1 MKDTCESW
9 ILNITKARITQKK
22 KLVTKKRNWINIKV
36 LCSMKFREVFMS
48 KFTLIFISIDI
59 MLEAI
64 C

>member
-9 ILNITKARITQKK
+9 ILNIQKLELHRK
-22 KLVTKKRNWINIKV
+22 KMVTKKRNQINIKV
-36 LCSMKFREVFMS
+36 LCYMKFREVFMS

>member
-1 MKDTCESW
+1 M
-9 ILNITKARITQKK
+9 
-22 KLVTKKRNWINIKV
+22 VTKKRNQINIKV
-36 LCSMKFREVFMS
+36 LCYMKFREVFMS